1 MRLLLAA
8 LIILTAP
15 FIQGAILRID
25 DGTAEEV
32 RGFGARSD
40 IFALNSF
47 NAIPSGVLVNS
58 VRIAWGSPL
67 LPGFFPNGSQVT
79 VYLWDD
85 PNGDGDPSD
94 ANVLASVDG
103 VVSAADTNTFVPYR
117 FGAPVLVSTARFF
130 VGFRATATEFQYPAA
145 ADSNGR
151 LHRHRSF
158 IAEFDPGEGD
168 PNNLYGGTFAGFLGE
183 NGVAPGNFLI
193 RAMVRANQK

>member
-15 FIQGAILRID
+15 FIQGSILRID

-32 RGFGARSD
+32 RGFGSASD

-47 NAIPSGVLVNS
+47 NVPGGVLVNS
-58 VRIAWGSPL
+58 VPIAWGSPL

-103 VVSAADTNTFVPYR
+103 VVSAADTNTFVTYS

-130 VGFRATATEFQYPAA
+130 VGFRATVTNVQYPAA

-151 LHRHRSF
+151 LRRHRSF
-158 IAEFDPGEGD
+158 IAQFDPGEGD
-168 PNNLYGGTFAGFLGE
+168 PNNLYGGNFAGFLGE

-193 RAMVRANQK
+193 RAMVKAAD